1 MFSAAVPEAFEREYG
16 STPVEW
22 HRALP
27 GAVGGHRLALAAEGL
42 ATVHLLDGGSLTLRW
57 QVLPERRIALARLP
71 RLQVAFHFD
80 GVDAAARVTFMR
92 HFDLY
97 TQRGGG

>member
-1 MFSAAVPEAFEREYG
+1 MFAAAVPESFEREYG
-16 STPVEW
+16 STEAEW
-22 HRALP
+22 RRALP
-27 GAVGGHRLALAAEGL
+27 GAAGDHALRHAANDHAFVQLPEGG
-42 ATVHLLDGGSLTLRW
+42 TLTLRW

-71 RLQVAFHFD
+71 RLRVSFRFD
-80 GVDAAARVTFMR
+80 GVAPTARVAFMR

>member
-1 MFSAAVPEAFEREYG
+1 MFSTEVPEAFEREYG
-16 STPVEW
+16 STLVEW

-27 GAVGGHRLALAAEGL
+27 GAVGGHRLVLAAEGL
-42 ATVHLLDGGSLTLRW
+42 ATVHLLGGGALTLRW
-57 QVLPERRIALARLP
+57 QVLEERRIALARLP
-71 RLQVAFHFD
+71 RLHVAFHFD
-80 GVDAAARVTFMR
+80 GVEAAARVAFMR

>member
-1 MFSAAVPEAFEREYG
+1 MFSAVVPEAFEREYG
-16 STPVEW
+16 STAVEW

-27 GAVGGHRLALAAEGL
+27 GAVGHHRLVLAAEGL
-42 ATVHLLDGGSLTLRW
+42 ATVHLLEGGTLTLRW

-71 RLQVAFHFD
+71 RLHVAFRFD
-80 GVDAAARVTFMR
+80 GAEPVARAAFMR